1 MLRIVFAAVLIA
13 SVAVAQ
19 EAPAPAAPPAP
30 KDVALIVGIEKY
42 AFVEKVPGAKQS
54 ALDWKD
60 YLKQRGVTTYLLLD
74 NEATGERILDAAKK
88 VVADSAAGGRVW
100 LVFIGHGAPMP
111 PKVDAEGRLGEG
123 ESGLVGVDAQ
133 QDAKSLQ
140 SRSLPLPVLLAE
152 LSKGAQRETVAVIDA
167 CFSGKT
173 SRGSLAPG
181 LQPLIALRSVPKAR
195 VVQLSA
201 GRSDE
206 FAGPLPGY
214 GRPAFSHLVL
224 GGLKGWADQNTDG
237 VVTSGEAVEYA
248 RGVLE
253 RVLTDRSQTPELVG
267 ENVQLGQSLGEK
279 GPTLDEFQT
288 KAREAAAVAV
298 AVDGTVVDTGKRTAG
313 WVVVGMGG
321 AFGVLGLVLGQ
332 VAAGDAR
339 TAAAEPSAAKA
350 TSLYEGAKMAALF
363 SDISSGAAIASVV
376 TGLVLVLTS
385 SSSGPVTVAPVVTP
399 SMTGAAITGSF

>member
-1 MLRIVFAAVLIA
+1 MSRALFAAVVVAA
-13 SVAVAQ
+13 SLASAQ
-19 EAPAPAAPPAP
+19 EAPAALAVP

-54 ALDWKD
+54 ALDWND

-88 VVADSAAGGRVW
+88 VVADSAQGARVW
-100 LVFIGHGAPMP
+100 FVFIGHGAPMP

-123 ESGLVGVDAQ
+123 ESGLVAVDAQ

-140 SRSLPLPVLLAE
+140 SRSLPLPTLLAE
-152 LSKGAQRETVAVIDA
+152 LNKGSQRETVAIIDA

-224 GGLKGWADQNTDG
+224 GALKGWGDQNADG

-248 RGVLE
+248 RGVLQ
-253 RVLTDRSQTPELVG
+253 RVLTARSQTPELVG

-279 GPTLDEFQT
+279 GPTLDEFQS
-288 KAREAAAVAV
+288 KAREAAAVSVSA
-298 AVDGTVVDTGKRTAG
+298 DGTVVDTGKRTAG
-313 WVVVGMGG
+313 WVLVGTGG
-321 AFGVLGLVLGQ
+321 GLGVLGLVLGQ

-339 TAAAEPSAAKA
+339 AAAAEPSAAKA
-350 TSLYEGAKMAALF
+350 TSLYEGAKTTAVF
-363 SDISSGAAIASVV
+363 SDIASGAAVVSAV

-385 SSSGPVTVAPVVTP
+385 TASAPVAVTPVVTP
-399 SMTGAAITGSF
+399 SMTGAALTGSF

>member
-1 MLRIVFAAVLIA
+1 MRRFFFCLVSVTASI
-13 SVAVAQ
+13 SVAQ
-19 EAPAPAAPPAP
+19 DAPVVPAP

-54 ALDWKD
+54 ALDWSD
-60 YLKQRGVTTYLLLD
+60 YLKQRGATTYLLLD
-74 NEATGERILDAAKK
+74 NEATGDRMLDAAKK
-88 VVADSAAGGRVW
+88 VVADSAAGARVW
-100 LVFIGHGAPMP
+100 FVFIGHGAPMP
-111 PKVDAEGRLGEG
+111 PKVDAEGKLGEG

-140 SRSLPLPVLLAE
+140 NRSVSLPVLLAE
-152 LSKGAQRETVAVIDA
+152 LSKGTQRETIAIIDA

-181 LQPLIALRSVPKAR
+181 LQPLIALRSTPKPR

-224 GGLKGWADQNTDG
+224 GGLRGWADQNTDG

-248 RGVLE
+248 RGVLQ

-279 GPTLDEFQT
+279 GPTLEEFQT
-288 KAREAAAVAV
+288 KAREASVMAVSA
-298 AVDGTVVDTGKRTAG
+298 DGTVVDTGKRTAG
-313 WVVVGMGG
+313 WVLVGTGG
-321 AFGVLGLVLGQ
+321 ALGVLGLVLGQ
-332 VAAGDAR
+332 VAAGSARDAVG
-339 TAAAEPSAAKA
+339 EQSAAKS
-350 TSLYEGAKMAALF
+350 TSLYEGAKTTALF
-363 SDISSGAAIASVV
+363 SDISSGLAVASGV
-376 TGLVLVLTS
+376 TGLILVLTS
-385 SSSGPVTVAPVVTP
+385 TSWAPVSVGPVVTP
-399 SMTGAAITGSF
+399 SMTGAVVTGTF